1 MRALR
6 TATLGVCLALAG
18 PGLRAESTT
27 NTIITSERLVY
38 DYKRAIAVFEENVV
52 VRDPQMTLTS
62 DRMNVI
68 FDAENNVKSV
78 TAIGNVRIVQD
89 NKTGLCDQA
98 VYIAL
103 TGEII
108 MTGAPRLQRD
118 GDTLQGNKITFWTNE
133 DRVTCD
139 TAKLVIHSESEAN
152 PLAIGE

>member
-1 MRALR
+1 MRALQ
-6 TATLGVCLALAG
+6 TATMGVCLALAASG
-18 PGLRAESTT
+18 VRAETAT
-27 NTIITSERLVY
+27 NTVITSDRLVY
-38 DYKRAIAVFEENVV
+38 DYKRSVAVFEDNVI

-68 FDAENNVKSV
+68 FDAEHNVKSV

-139 TAKLVIHSESEAN
+139 TATLVIHSESEDN